1 MTRSS
6 SMTSCPVLRC
16 LAPRLPVLSVGFGSV
31 FCSMPL
37 GRIAGPPV
45 TPLSLTIPARK
56 SATTCFSAAFSA
68 SRRSVR
74 ASRSPRDSSERGIF
88 SGTDM
93 LGTNRVRYE
102 QGQPRSSSY
111 LPGFLPQV
119 LNGQQAVTAIS
130 ALWLRRSTAFRWLQ
144 QPIGRHLM
152 IDVVEQVIER
162 HQEVKNEGI
171 SEWDDIFYRTGRFV
185 LNRVQFETRRF
196 QFRSSPP
203 GRPWKVG
210 TTGFKLDAV

>member
-119 LNGQQAVTAIS
+119 HRWQASHCKNWEFCNGFAELHFLFGCSPEPAYGLASSGPGQGN
-130 ALWLRRSTAFRWLQ
+130 AF
-144 QPIGRHLM
+144 G
-152 IDVVEQVIER
+152 
-162 HQEVKNEGI
+162 
-171 SEWDDIFYRTGRFV
+171 TGRKHHPRADN
-185 LNRVQFETRRF
+185 LSEHRGGRSWACRR
-196 QFRSSPP
+196 
-203 GRPWKVG
+203 KTVA
-210 TTGFKLDAV
+210 TAMTGYIDLLFCTSDRRCG

>member
-119 LNGQQAVTAIS
+119 HVQSLSHGDRMSLSDQEPCNGIKPLESPS
-130 ALWLRRSTAFRWLQ
+130 AKS
-144 QPIGRHLM
+144 
-152 IDVVEQVIER
+152 
-162 HQEVKNEGI
+162 KK
-171 SEWDDIFYRTGRFV
+171 
-185 LNRVQFETRRF
+185 
-196 QFRSSPP
+196 
-203 GRPWKVG
+203 GRPCERPEFREETPKEAHSNP
-210 TTGFKLDAV
+210 LLQCSIH